1 MNLLPIAFGFLFIID
16 IIFTVMIVSEL
27 VGMVKDRKNVKLNY
41 KLITVIVVMMLV
53 PAVGNIIQLVL
64 YTDAVGLFV
73 LYGDIHG

>member
-1 MNLLPIAFGFLFIID
+1 MNLLPFAFGFLFIID
-16 IIFTVMIVSEL
+16 IIFTVMIVCEL
-27 VGMVKDRKNVKLNY
+27 IGMVKDRKNVKLNY
-41 KLITVIVVMMLV
+41 KLIAVIVVMMLV

>member
-1 MNLLPIAFGFLFIID
+1 MNLLPFAFGFLFIID
-16 IIFTVMIVSEL
+16 IIFTIMIVGEL
-27 VGMVKDRKNVKLNY
+27 IGMVKDRKNVKLNY